1 MANFSVNIAI
11 SQENVT
17 TLKQQG
23 FKLFGFK
30 AVNVSVQG
38 GSPVIW
44 FETNQYLA
52 STDVK
57 WEEKYQ
63 AYISQDTQISP
74 QTVIQA
80 SNSADID
87 LGQTMTISTTG
98 SLNVTKDGSTN
109 AVSVVAD
116 TGVSW
121 TTGLNQ
127 LVDGVPKPL
136 CAVPILSGFLDQ
148 FVPINKV
155 LLMFATRPFVSGT
168 VIVQAFSP
176 GILVDL
182 TGVGSRKISFDIA
195 KGWGPT
201 EQTWVKS
208 VPVNAN
214 LTPLLIGNI

>member
-38 GSPVIW
+38 GSSVIW
-44 FETNQYLA
+44 YETNQYLA

-57 WEEKYQ
+57 REEKYQ

-74 QTVIQA
+74 QTPIQE
-80 SNSADID
+80 SNSADIE
-87 LGQTMTISTTG
+87 LGQRMTISTTG
-98 SLNVTKDGSTN
+98 SLNVTKDEPTN

-127 LVDGVPKPL
+127 LVDGVLKPL

-155 LLMFATRPFVSGT
+155 LLMLATRPFVSGT

-182 TGVGSRKISFDIA
+182 TGVGSRKISFDI
-195 KGWGPT
+195 G
-201 EQTWVKS
+201 
-208 VPVNAN
+208 
-214 LTPLLIGNI
+214 IG

>member
-1 MANFSVNIAI
+1 MANFSINIAI

-38 GSPVIW
+38 GSSVIW

-57 WEEKYQ
+57 SEEKYQ

-74 QTVIQA
+74 QTPIQE
-80 SNSADID
+80 SNSADIE
-87 LGQTMTISTTG
+87 LGQRMTISTTG
-98 SLNVTKDGSTN
+98 SLNVTKDRPTN

-116 TGVSW
+116 TWVSW

-148 FVPINKV
+148 FVPIKKV
-155 LLMFATRPFVSGT
+155 LLMLATRPFVSGT

-176 GILVDL
+176 GILIDL
-182 TGVGSRKISFDIA
+182 TGVGSRKISFDIGI
-195 KGWGPT
+195 GWGST
-201 EQTWVKS
+201 EQT
-208 VPVNAN
+208 
-214 LTPLLIGNI
+214 